1 MITVNLYY
9 TGQNGN
15 AVKFA
20 EEMEKLG
27 MTYWKDG
34 SYTKLDGNATFESCK
49 YRKEFR

>member
-27 MTYWKDG
+27 MTDLLEGRQLYK
-34 SYTKLDGNATFESCK
+34 A
-49 YRKEFR
+49 